1 MSRFALLR
9 CAAGFQR
16 SVPIPIPQFQAAG
29 CRPTRQVTGAPA
41 WVLQTAFGGTAVLAA
56 SVASWRAPVQKR
68 RLSTARCVR
77 NEGPPQARCW
87 LVVLD
92 FDCTIMVEH
101 LWARYRDA
109 PLAKVH
115 IQDDTFVDLAALRRF
130 VASVRAGGHNVAVAS
145 FGRRDV
151 IDKGLRVALGEEH
164 QVVITTPADFGCP
177 EGSGLLGNKNR
188 QLAGLCDRFQAT
200 PDRILLVDDDAH
212 NVEAAL
218 KAGFSALHAPAG
230 LTGVMLG
237 AAAMKLG
244 LELDS
249 PGFGESGS
257 P

>member
-41 WVLQTAFGGTAVLAA
+41 WVLQAAFGGTAVLAA

-68 RLSTARCVR
+68 RLSTAHCVR

-164 QVVITTPADFGCP
+164 KVVVTTPADFGCP

-188 QLAGLCDRFQAT
+188 QLAGLCDRFQGPFGRRRRTQRRGCFEGGVFCTA
-200 PDRILLVDDDAH
+200 RASGAHRSDAGGCGD
-212 NVEAAL
+212 EAWAR
-218 KAGFSALHAPAG
+218 ARQSRHRREWQPCI
-230 LTGVMLG
+230 
-237 AAAMKLG
+237 
-244 LELDS
+244 
-249 PGFGESGS
+249 
-257 P
+257 